1 MARNWGRMA
10 KGGTRRSRRE
20 VTEGEKREVE
30 GEAEVSGGESEEG
43 RKDGGR
49 GA

>member
-10 KGGTRRSRRE
+10 KGGRRRE
-20 VTEGEKREVE
+20 ATEGEKREVE